1 MFLEEGTITPS
12 LPLSYSSPLLLYYSP
27 SNDTSHLNL
36 KVSSEDV
43 YCIRGEIYRDGS
55 PPVPGSQLRTNTEHF
70 LMRKFA
76 YIPLNGW
83 NENENKEFF
92 LVLKLVSP
100 STCNIP
106 TSKENMNSHVELN
119 VSVLIEKDAKFE
131 NNIWLKICLFPC
143 LFLPMYFIFFFIY
156 LFEKISQSKNP
167 KFAFIFLTPVVS
179 EESSHLLT
187 RTRNDVEVKNRDLRE
202 AFEEQSWNL
211 ETEKKLSDLSK
222 NYLGKKYMRF
232 VWGLCSICL
241 FYNIPALQSTLLKQK
256 IALQEGDLDFCFYN
270 ARCAF
275 HLGQL
280 YAFNNVWSNIGF
292 VLLGVLFML
301 IVAVRYKAVR
311 MRSERG
317 VDRYVGLELAL
328 GLSMISEGF
337 MSAFYHACPN
347 AGNYKYDTLFM
358 FVSLLL
364 IILQLYSNRHAR
376 SNLSSHTFILLV
388 GIFTC
393 LSLLDAFESTQLL
406 YYIRSTYILFVFL
419 ITITL
424 LIYLY
429 YIGNASLLL
438 STVQDL
444 ITRRQTVYRVFW
456 PKHNKHRVIH
466 ILFVWGINLCGA
478 CYLLFAPKLEMGTI
492 FIGIFIGN
500 FFLYLCYYWVM
511 KLIKREYRY
520 NTTVFIVTFSLGI
533 VSSII
538 WSIAFSVYSHPVSN
552 WALGPVVSKEM
563 NRECVLWGYYDTHD
577 VWHILSAYANFFTY
591 LSVIKMDDNVAT
603 VRKEQLSVF

>member
-1 MFLEEGTITPS
+1 M
-12 LPLSYSSPLLLYYSP
+12 
-27 SNDTSHLNL
+27 
-36 KVSSEDV
+36 
-43 YCIRGEIYRDGS
+43 YCIRGEIYHDGS
-55 PPVPGSQLRTNTEHF
+55 PPVPGSRLSTNIEHF

-76 YIPLNGW
+76 YIQLNEW
-83 NENENKEFF
+83 NENENNEFF

-100 STCNIP
+100 NTCNIP
-106 TSKENMNSHVELN
+106 TGMENRNSHVKLN
-119 VSVLIEKDAKFE
+119 VSALIEKDTTKFE

-156 LFEKISQSKNP
+156 LFERSQLKNP
-167 KFAFIFLTPVVS
+167 KFAFIFLTPVIN
-179 EESSHLLT
+179 EEDSHLLS
-187 RTRNDVEVKNRDLRE
+187 RRRNDVEVKNRDFRE
-202 AFEEQSWNL
+202 AFEELSWNL
-211 ETEKKLSDLSK
+211 ETERKLSNPTK

-270 ARCAF
+270 TRCALR
-275 HLGQL
+275 LGEL

-301 IVAVRYKAVR
+301 IVAVRYKGDR

-337 MSAFYHACPN
+337 MSALYHACPN

-364 IILQLYSNRHAR
+364 IILQLYTNRHAH
-376 SNLSSHTFILLV
+376 SNLSSHTFILLI

-406 YYIRSTYILFVFL
+406 YYIRSIYILFVIL

-424 LIYLY
+424 LLNLY
-429 YIGNASLLL
+429 YIGNTFLLL
-438 STVQDL
+438 STIQDL
-444 ITRRQTVYRVFW
+444 ITRKQTFYRVFW
-456 PKHNKHRVIH
+456 PKHNKHRVVH

-478 CYLLFAPKLEMGTI
+478 CCLLFVPKLEMGTI
-492 FIGIFIGN
+492 FIGIFVGN

-520 NTTVFIVTFSLGI
+520 NTAVCLVTFSLGLL
-533 VSSII
+533 SSLI

-552 WALGPVVSKEM
+552 WALGTVVSKEM
-563 NRECVLWGYYDTHD
+563 NRECVMWGYYDTHD
-577 VWHILSAYANFFTY
+577 MWHILSAYALFFTY
-591 LSVIKMDDNVAT
+591 LSVIKTDDNVAT
-603 VRKEQLSVF
+603 VMREQLSVF